1 METTLGPQGDFL
13 VTIDRAFL
21 CPWGSVLPWRQ
32 QDFVEDGRKKRQTMV
47 SDKDE
52 MMQQS
57 GE

>member
-1 METTLGPQGDFL
+1 M
-13 VTIDRAFL
+13 
-21 CPWGSVLPWRQ
+21 PWRQ

-57 GE
+57 QLKLRIDRLDLEESKVAA